1 MGLRQ
6 QSQHVVIKECPFCEK
21 PTNNSA
27 DNQHKIYVK
36 IGDGVYFCHRCGAKG
51 SWNDF
56 RRHIGGDQHQED
68 AEAWSEIGHI
78 RMSPR
83 HPPPARG
90 YDRTMDT
97 PSTSKSLPM
106 PSERLNSCYITSLLD
121 QPGSNASL
129 EYLTNVRGF
138 TTATLR
144 KYGVGRGTYNFPGE
158 DGRFVPAECI
168 TFPWI
173 LPAAEVVEQEE
184 LRGATIE
191 LPPNQAF
198 VTRRIKARALEN
210 KAWQRLD
217 PPGGGW
223 GLFGYHT
230 IPADATE
237 IVVTEGEYDAMAGT
251 FLLLQQMCHCSSF
264 GSVTYGNAVLILYAV
279 HQATGKPAVSLPN
292 GCRSLPVEVLTML
305 QRYKKI
311 YLWMDNDGPGQE
323 GCEKFSEKL
332 GIKRCYLVQPSCS
345 PAPKDAN
352 EALQMGLDLTKLLDE
367 ADIMEHE
374 YVVGFKGLRS
384 QVMTQILNP
393 DKYTGVPSQS
403 LPGLTSIVKG
413 FRRGELTVI
422 TGPTGS
428 GKVC

>member
-1 MGLRQ
+1 VTVGRSLEGVHGTERRVNVAAPPSNHCQRQHPCRFSSRNYSSSGKVTEVTASDIINFCTSHGISNMGLRQ

-21 PTNNSA
+21 PTKNMA

-56 RRHIGGDQHQED
+56 QRHIAGDQHQED

-90 YDRTMDT
+90 YDRTTDT
-97 PSTSKSLPM
+97 PSTAKSLPM

-121 QPGSNASL
+121 QPGTNPSL
-129 EYLTNVRGF
+129 EYLTKVRGF
-138 TTATLR
+138 TTSTLR

-251 FLLLQQMCHCSSF
+251 
-264 GSVTYGNAVLILYAV
+264 
-279 HQATGKPAVSLPN
+279 
-292 GCRSLPVEVLTML
+292 
-305 QRYKKI
+305 
-311 YLWMDNDGPGQE
+311 
-323 GCEKFSEKL
+323 
-332 GIKRCYLVQPSCS
+332 
-345 PAPKDAN
+345 
-352 EALQMGLDLTKLLDE
+352 
-367 ADIMEHE
+367 
-374 YVVGFKGLRS
+374 
-384 QVMTQILNP
+384 
-393 DKYTGVPSQS
+393 
-403 LPGLTSIVKG
+403 
-413 FRRGELTVI
+413 
-422 TGPTGS
+422 
-428 GKVC
+428 